1 MEGCTGGRGSGN
13 SIGGKDPLCSAVG
26 IGAGNGGY
34 IIHNIG
40 VVIPRHDAV
49 ADIRD
54 AVPAGETAAQS
65 LILKGFH
72 GHDADIVGPGL
83 DALAYAGDGARA
95 AHADGDG
102 VHETA
107 ALPGDG
113 LHDGG
118 AGHPAMVFG
127 VIVVGKPVH
136 IIPALFGSGGLCQ
149 RPGPR
154 KAPLGG
160 GMQDLRP
167 QPEQVFLPQGRG
179 ILRHGQHHGVAR
191 RPPGKG
197 QRHGKGAGGRFN
209 DGLAREQLVL
219 FRRKGQHPLGH
230 RIAGRAG
237 GPIII
242 KVSIQ
247 PPFEPA
253 GGKIAPQ
260 LHDRTGDQGLIDVWI
275 NCHEIPP
282 LQKPEQSAQNC
293 LPCQGLPCWGS
304 WQSIGL

>member
-1 MEGCTGGRGSGN
+1 M
-13 SIGGKDPLCSAVG
+13 
-26 IGAGNGGY
+26 AG
-34 IIHNIG
+34 
-40 VVIPRHDAV
+40 
-49 ADIRD
+49 
-54 AVPAGETAAQS
+54 
-65 LILKGFH
+65 
-72 GHDADIVGPGL
+72 
-83 DALAYAGDGARA
+83 
-95 AHADGDG
+95 
-102 VHETA
+102 
-107 ALPGDG
+107 
-113 LHDGG
+113 
-118 AGHPAMVFG
+118 PAMVFG

-136 IIPALFGSGGLCQ
+136 IVPALFGGGGLCQ

-160 GMQDLRP
+160 GMQDLCP

-247 PPFEPA
+247 PPLEPA

-260 LHDRTGDQGLIDVWI
+260 LHDRTGDQGLVDVWI
-275 NCHEIPP
+275 DCHEIPP
-282 LQKPEQSAQNC
+282 LRKPEQSAQNC
-293 LPCQGLPCWGS
+293 LPCQGLPC
-304 WQSIGL
+304 